1 MTEKTG
7 VDRGKGRGQSRP
19 PTAVLA
25 GHHRRRIALPQR
37 APFWLVAGALVL
49 SLFAATAPSPLYRV
63 YQDQLRFSALILTA
77 IFAVYSIA
85 VLVTLLV
92 FGSVSDY
99 VGRRPVIVVA
109 LALNMGGCALFLE
122 AHSVGLLIAARLLQ
136 GAAVG
141 TGIGALGAAMID
153 LQPPGSKLASVAT
166 SAGNFAG
173 QGTGALCTSLLAQ
186 YGPVPTELIW
196 WLLLGGFALAIAA
209 IIATPEPGSRRR
221 GALASLRPRVG
232 VPSQARV
239 AFLLAVPCLIA
250 AWALCGFYFS
260 LGPSLAVQVI
270 GSPNLVWGGL
280 VIFLL
285 AGVAAVAA
293 VAVAGAGVAAGTA
306 MLAGCLTLFTG
317 VAITFAAIA
326 AGTAAVFLTGTTVAG
341 IGFGLAFLGAFEMVT
356 ALAPPAERA
365 GLVAAIFIVN
375 FVAFS
380 IPAVIAGWAVTRY
393 GLHRTA
399 LVYCAVVAALV
410 AAAAASLMVHGHAG
424 GNSTTVQIGYRG
436 DSAMDNYVPSHAGVR
451 GRLHKP
457 LRPTH
462 PAQMASPRARSPQWP
477 QPKA

>member
-7 VDRGKGRGQSRP
+7 VDQGRSNSGQSRP

-25 GHHRRRIALPQR
+25 DRRHRQMALRQT
-37 APFWLVAGALVL
+37 APFWLVAGVLVL

-63 YQDQLRFSALILTA
+63 YQDQLRFSVLTLTA

-85 VLVTLLV
+85 VLAALLV

-109 LALNMGGCALFLE
+109 LALNMGGCVLFLE
-122 AHSVGLLIAARLLQ
+122 AHSVGLLVAARLLQ
-136 GAAVG
+136 GASVG
-141 TGIGALGAAMID
+141 AGIGALGAAMID
-153 LQPPGSKLASVAT
+153 LQPSGSSLASVAT
-166 SAGNFAG
+166 SAGNFVG
-173 QGTGALCTSLLAQ
+173 QGMGALCTSLLAQ

-196 WLLLGGFALAIAA
+196 WLLLGGFAVAIAG
-209 IIATPEPGSRRR
+209 IIAMPEPGGRRR

-232 VPSQARV
+232 VPPQARV
-239 AFLLAVPCLIA
+239 AFLLATPCLIA

-260 LGPSLAVQVI
+260 LGPSLAVKVI
-270 GSPNLVWGGL
+270 GSSNLVWGGL

-293 VAVAGAGVAAGTA
+293 VAVAGAGVPAGTA
-306 MLAGCLTLFTG
+306 MLAGCLTLFAG
-317 VAITFAAIA
+317 VAMTFAAITA
-326 AGTAAVFLTGTTVAG
+326 GTGPVFLAGTAVAG

-365 GLVAAIFIVN
+365 GLVAAVFIVN

-399 LVYCAVVAALV
+399 LVYCAVVAVLV
-410 AAAAASLMVHGHAG
+410 AAAAVSLMVHSHARR
-424 GNSTTVQIGYRG
+424 NSTTVQIGHRG
-436 DSAMDNYVPSHAGVR
+436 DSSTDKYIQSRASVR
-451 GRLHKP
+451 GP
-457 LRPTH
+457 LRR
-462 PAQMASPRARSPQWP
+462 AASTDRPRSSGVARERVTGVTPNS
-477 QPKA
+477 